1 MRVFWT
7 SILAA
12 AALAAATV
20 PAWAAAPAAM
30 APRLTTEHQQ
40 ALRVADAESGPY
52 AMNYADQ
59 AAQSL
64 GMEKGR
70 WEAFNTGG
78 GDALLPAL
86 KGGID
91 NGAAMIKLQW
101 QPGQ

>member
-12 AALAAATV
+12 AALAAATM
-20 PAWAAAPAAM
+20 PAGAAAPAAM

-40 ALRVADAESGPY
+40 ALRVADAENGPY

-59 AAQSL
+59 AARSL
-64 GMEKGR
+64 GVENGR
-70 WEAFNTGG
+70 WEAFGTGG

-91 NGAAMIKLQW
+91 NGTAMIKLQW

>member
-7 SILAA
+7 SILVA

-20 PAWAAAPAAM
+20 PAGAAAPAAM

-40 ALRVADAESGPY
+40 ALRVADAESAPY
-52 AMNYADQ
+52 ALNYADQ

-64 GMEKGR
+64 GVENGR
-70 WEAFNTGG
+70 WEAFDTGNG
-78 GDALLPAL
+78 NALLPAL

-91 NGAAMIKLQW
+91 NGTAMIKLQW
-101 QPGQ
+101 QPGH

>member
-7 SILAA
+7 SILVA

-20 PAWAAAPAAM
+20 PAGADVPALS
-30 APRLTTEHQQ
+30 PKLTTEHQQ
-40 ALRVADAESGPY
+40 ALRVAEAENAPY

-59 AAQSL
+59 AARSL

-78 GDALLPAL
+78 GDTLLPAL